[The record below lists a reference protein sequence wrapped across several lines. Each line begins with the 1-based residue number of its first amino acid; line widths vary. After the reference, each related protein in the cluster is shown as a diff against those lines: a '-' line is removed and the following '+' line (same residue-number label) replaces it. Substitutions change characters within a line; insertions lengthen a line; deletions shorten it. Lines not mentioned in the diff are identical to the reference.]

1 MTDLRV
7 THTLLIPEEELEW
20 SFSPS
25 PGPGGQ
31 HANKTST
38 RAELAWNLER
48 SRVLSYAQRERI
60 RRELH
65 NRIDARGTLRIASST
80 HRSQLR
86 NREEATRR
94 LAELVGGALRP
105 VKQRRSTVPRKAAQE
120 RRLRSKRL
128 RSDVKQLRRTP
139 GAE

>member
-7 THTLLIPEEELEW
+7 TPTLLIPEEELEW

-48 SRVLSYAQRERI
+48 SRVLTSAQRERI

-65 NRIDARGTLRIASST
+65 NRIDVRGTLRIASST

-86 NREEATRR
+86 NREEASRR
-94 LAELVGGALRP
+94 LAELVGDALRP
-105 VKQRRSTVPRKAAQE
+105 VKKRRPTVPRKAAQE